1 MFAKS
6 TRKSLLLKS
15 KIDLKGLQRAIAL
28 GEYELKIQHIK
39 KYLVKKGFVV
49 EEVESDCRVRLRKE
63 FNSTTSIELNYLL
76 DNAVKQPLTTC
87 EVLINRRASD
97 SQVLTLQTFLQF
109 EMNRETEISS
119 AVVFKRHLASMTTQ
133 QSNKLGLNSANIAY
147 ERKKRDF
154 SETSKFQV
162 IVIYPNS
169 FLPDIIIESGWYV
182 QMAFNFWDRRTC
194 VPMHKVSHEIHDC
207 NIQ

>member
-6 TRKSLLLKS
+6 TRKSLLFKS
-15 KIDLKGLQRAIAL
+15 KIDLKGLQRAITL
-28 GEYELKIQHIK
+28 GEYDLKIQHLK
-39 KYLVKKGFVV
+39 KYFVKKGFVV
-49 EEVESDCRVRLRKE
+49 EEVESDCLVRLRKE

-76 DNAVKQPLTTC
+76 DNAVKQPFTTC

-119 AVVFKRHLASMTTQ
+119 AVVFKRNLASMSTE
-133 QSNKLGLNSANIAY
+133 QSYKLGLNSIY

-162 IVIYPNS
+162 FNPKFIY
-169 FLPDIIIESGWYV
+169 IE
-182 QMAFNFWDRRTC
+182 
-194 VPMHKVSHEIHDC
+194 I
-207 NIQ
+207 